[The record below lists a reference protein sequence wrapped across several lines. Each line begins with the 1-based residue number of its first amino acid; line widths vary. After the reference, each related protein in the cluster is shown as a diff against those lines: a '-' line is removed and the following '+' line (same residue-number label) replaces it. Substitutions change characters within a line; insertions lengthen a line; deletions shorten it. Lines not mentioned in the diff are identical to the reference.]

1 MYLLSIDVG
10 IKHLAYILVNLDNN
24 IFTIESW
31 DVVDLC
37 NSKTNKCEYKNKPC
51 NKNASLHKNNSYFCK
66 IHAKKHI
73 KYILPCEKIKS
84 NDLQKSNIQRLKLLA
99 ETYNIHLEKHTKS
112 YVIKQ
117 ITNFYK
123 NNIFEPIKKTNANS
137 FNLVDLGISLKN
149 KFDSLFN
156 DYTINT
162 ILIENQIGPIAIRMK
177 SLQAMITQYFIMKNC
192 YNIHYISSTNKLKVF
207 EEAPSSYKER
217 KQLSIEKT
225 FLELKKPNIEEHW
238 SEHFSN
244 NKKKDDLAD
253 ALLQLLFYLNE

>member
-10 IKHLAYILVNLDNN
+10 IKHLAYILVKLDNN

-37 NSKTNKCEYKNKPC
+37 NSITNKCEYKNKPC

-66 IHAKKHI
+66 THAKKHI
-73 KYILPCEKIKS
+73 KYILPSEKIKS
-84 NDLQKSNIQRLKLLA
+84 NALQRSNIQRLKLLA

-117 ITNFYK
+117 ITSFYK
-123 NNIFEPIKKTNANS
+123 DNVFEPIKKTNANS

-149 KFDSLFN
+149 KFDTLFK
-156 DYTINT
+156 DYNIDT

-177 SLQAMITQYFIMKNC
+177 SLQAMITQYFIMKSC
-192 YNIHYISSTNKLKVF
+192 FNIHYISSTNKLKVF
-207 EEAPSSYKER
+207 QEAPSSYKER

-225 FLELKKPNIEEHW
+225 FLELKKTNIEERW
-238 SEHFSN
+238 IEHFSN
-244 NKKKDDLAD
+244 HKKKDDLAD
-253 ALLQLLFYLNE
+253 ALLQLLFYLNQ